1 MSDYDVYLTPEQAA
15 ERLQLGTETVYR
27 YLRSGKL
34 RGRRISH
41 KAWRIAEI
49 DLSSLMLGQNISELL
64 FEQYLAEQGLGK
76 PDHEPKFPGAT
87 KRVDY
92 RLLHN
97 GKRLWFEVKEFADDA
112 ALIARMVPGQVGGG
126 AYDGYKSIRNKI
138 NDAWKKFRDYDGEC
152 CSLVLFNER
161 INLVHISAPDTVLGA
176 MLGNIQFSIPLN
188 LETGERVGP
197 ITKSFG
203 HGGKI
208 TVSHNGIAQ
217 NTTISAVIALER
229 FPIGQREQRIRFA
242 REELQGEL
250 QQARPFSWEER
261 FERRKSIPSDEEI
274 LLRTIICDN
283 PHAAN
288 PLPRDIFRGPF
299 DERWSH
305 VDGKIAPTYVGDRLM
320 DLERREQE
328 LDLHLGPLQRY
339 LKREKERESGNQ
351 LQSLAPS

>member
-1 MSDYDVYLTPEQAA
+1 MSDYDVYLTPEQVAD
-15 ERLQLGTETVYR
+15 RLQLGTETVYR
-27 YLRSGKL
+27 YLRSAKL

-41 KAWRIAEI
+41 KAWRISEI
-49 DLSSLMLGQNISELL
+49 DLASFIRGQNISEIL

-76 PDHEPKFPGAT
+76 ADHEPEFPGAA

-126 AYDGYKSIRNKI
+126 SYDGYKGIRNKI

-161 INLVHISAPDTVLGA
+161 VNLVHISSPDTLLGA
-176 MLGNIQFSIPLN
+176 MLGNITFHVPIDLESGKEIGPTTKQF
-188 LETGERVGP
+188 G
-197 ITKSFG
+197 K
-203 HGGKI
+203 HGKI
-208 TVSHNGIAQ
+208 TVSHEGKAQ

-229 FPIGQREQRIRFA
+229 LHNGQREQRIRFA
-242 REELQGEL
+242 REELQDEL
-250 QQARPFSWEER
+250 QQGRPLSWEER
-261 FERRKSIPSDEEI
+261 FERRKSMPSDEETA
-274 LLRTIICDN
+274 LRTIICDN

-305 VDGKIAPTYVGDRLM
+305 VDGKIAPTYVGGRLM
-320 DLERREQE
+320 DLERREHE

-339 LKREKERESGNQ
+339 LKRSEEVQKGKRNEQ
-351 LQSLAPS
+351 